1 MGILPVGNGDETMTL
16 ALPRPCRYADLTRSS
31 TSGNLPMLGLVADG
45 PPENLAA
52 CVRAWR
58 VVLPDTRIVIFHTP
72 DLRVAVLAAGG
83 SDTTIT
89 AREVDSYMSLTLDPQ
104 ARKCGVWASC
114 APYDAY
120 GVLVKVPVEM
130 AIHRLLERTQGVFFV
145 HDPAFGVVRW
155 FGSSGL
161 SDRLRLRRLRLR
173 SYWWVCHAVHGL
185 AWISSRA
192 ISKQPDW
199 RDV

>member
-1 MGILPVGNGDETMTL
+1 MTL
-16 ALPRPCRYADLTRSS
+16 LLPRPCRYADLTHLS
-31 TSGNLPMLGLVADG
+31 TTGYLPLLGLVADG

-58 VVLPDTRIVIFHTP
+58 VVLPNTRIVIFHMP
-72 DLRVAVLAAGG
+72 DLRAAAQTAGVG
-83 SDTTIT
+83 DITIA

-104 ARKCGVWASC
+104 AGKCGVWASC

-120 GVLVKVPVEM
+120 GVLVKVPVET

-155 FGSSGL
+155 FGASGL

-173 SYWWVCHAVHGL
+173 SYRWVCQAVHGL
-185 AWISSRA
+185 AWISSRVV
-192 ISKQPDW
+192 SKQPDW